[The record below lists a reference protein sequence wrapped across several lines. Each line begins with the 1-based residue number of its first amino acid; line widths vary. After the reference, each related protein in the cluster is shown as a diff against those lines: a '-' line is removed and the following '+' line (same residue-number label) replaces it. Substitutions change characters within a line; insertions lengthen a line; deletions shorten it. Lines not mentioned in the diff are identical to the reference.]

1 MKLRMTE
8 LSYRINEE
16 SVTTAITVRFEQNEG
31 STYLNATIEITQTD
45 FDDATKLDDLTRKE
59 IEVKGR
65 QILADLTK
73 VETDASPK

>member
-1 MKLRMTE
+1 MTE